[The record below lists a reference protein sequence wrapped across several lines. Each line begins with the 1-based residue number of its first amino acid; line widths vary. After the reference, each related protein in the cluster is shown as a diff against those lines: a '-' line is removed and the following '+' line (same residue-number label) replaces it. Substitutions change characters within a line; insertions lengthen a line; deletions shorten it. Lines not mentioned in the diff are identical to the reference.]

1 MRGKLVGFFVF
12 FCVCI
17 LLIGLEMFVVVQG
30 VVGEVTMLDMD
41 SGRCHMS
48 GTTVHSRTCTLH
60 KPNARS

>member
-12 FCVCI
+12 VRVCI

-48 GTTVHSRTCTLH
+48 NL
-60 KPNARS
+60 